1 MVKWE
6 RANRTKLQTYTADVN
21 DFIKL
26 LVYIVDTLQHTPS
39 SKRAKLSISNRGKK
53 KQQRQNISHSWTLLK
68 IIIMWCR
75 IKSRDITGTK
85 TSAPCIPWLYISR
98 MVYFITCHCASFLM
112 IWSMKLV
119 LFMSCKK
126 LSSFYIMEKMPQIK
140 NVDNFSDGCAG
151 QCKHNT
157 FLNQHR
163 HFLQQARVNI
173 SVMKLVS
180 LC

>member
-6 RANRTKLQTYTADVN
+6 RVNRTKLHRQLMWTISSSCWCTLLTPYNTHHHRKEPNSVSQTEERRN
-21 DFIKL
+21 
-26 LVYIVDTLQHTPS
+26 
-39 SKRAKLSISNRGKK
+39 NRD
-53 KQQRQNISHSWTLLK
+53 RIYHSCTLLK

-75 IKSRDITGTK
+75 MKSRDITGTR
-85 TSAPCIPWLYISR
+85 TSAPCIPWLYIST
-98 MVYFITCHCASFLM
+98 MVYFIACHCASFLM

-173 SVMKLVS
+173 SVIKLVS